1 MFVFF
6 LLAWIDVGTWMSLGN
21 KRHTYGALATPFAAT
36 PRETQTLL
44 EDSRRRNM
52 ALSGGGGT
60 RAVDALSLTVG
71 LVTVSG
77 GDVRRCEVYGWMDHG
92 ALALIALSYPV
103 TEEGNWMGPKEP
115 KTNNFWM
122 GTNFF
127 FFFSPPISFPPFFW
141 MTLFCC
147 RNHGTVLSTAAPFS
161 LSFPNP

>member
-60 RAVDALSLTVG
+60 RAVDALSLTVWFGDGVWRGCKEMRGPWLDGPRRVG
-71 LVTVSG
+71 LDYT
-77 GDVRRCEVYGWMDHG
+77 
-92 ALALIALSYPV
+92 
-103 TEEGNWMGPKEP
+103 
-115 KTNNFWM
+115 F
-122 GTNFF
+122 
-127 FFFSPPISFPPFFW
+127 
-141 MTLFCC
+141 
-147 RNHGTVLSTAAPFS
+147 
-161 LSFPNP
+161 